1 MELTLEIAR
10 RSSEDG
16 FLDLSESEVTRITN
30 KAAEFLS
37 QNVGSSLDFYY
48 LTELSDEAA
57 EFLSKFKGDS
67 ISLGRAEFNEEGY
80 EKERGYLTELSDAAV
95 ESLSK
100 YKGELILGGL
110 TKLSDAAAESLSK
123 HKGEAIYLNALT
135 KISDAAAES
144 LGKHKGKH
152 IQLDGLTELSDA
164 AAESLSK
171 HKSESICLNGLTKLS
186 DAAAESIGKYK
197 GRKISL
203 DGLKELS
210 DAAAES
216 IGKYKGS
223 LLLRGLKKL
232 TPTAATK
239 LCGVDF
245 LELTIS
251 KKNMTGALTRA
262 LAGFRGSWL
271 GLSGFSSLSDE
282 CAHELSKFRGKK
294 LSFNLSEHKIVRKL
308 SREGARSLGEILN
321 LLSSKCS
328 IDYDLAKK
336 AEIDLDSEQD
346 RSPDYVDEDFAQK
359 WIRGS
364 SWMYSLEKAKK
375 ISNEA
380 AVRLGQ
386 HEDEYAEF
394 QLCNLNELSETAAV
408 ALAMCRGKLWL
419 DGLTEVSDAVV
430 EALAKHEG
438 PLSLDGVTE
447 LSDAAAQSLSKHRGE
462 LSLWSVT
469 LPFTPQRRPQAPHL
483 KSKFLAA
490 RLADTQTNENSLHQN
505 TNSQHLHS
513 SAPETGRW
521 RGGMEWTI

>member
-152 IQLDGLTELSDA
+152 IQLDGLTELSDAAAESLSKHESETICLNGLTKLSDA

-462 LSLWSVT
+462 LSLWSVGKISE
-469 LPFTPQRRPQAPHL
+469 QAATAMLQKPAGTINGMIPAEWVANL
-483 KSKFLAA
+483 
-490 RLADTQTNENSLHQN
+490 
-505 TNSQHLHS
+505 SQ
-513 SAPETGRW
+513 
-521 RGGMEWTI
+521 